1 MGKLHAS
8 LEQFT
13 LAVKKNPDFI
23 ECFNYIGIVFRE
35 LKKYDKAYFYFKK
48 ALISDPN
55 NNTYLSNL
63 IFLQMNLNYW
73 L

>member
-1 MGKLHAS
+1 M
-8 LEQFT
+8 
-13 LAVKKNPDFI
+13 KKHI
-23 ECFNYIGIVFRE
+23 SI
-35 LKKYDKAYFYFKK
+35 LK

-73 L
+73 PFEIDTKRNYF